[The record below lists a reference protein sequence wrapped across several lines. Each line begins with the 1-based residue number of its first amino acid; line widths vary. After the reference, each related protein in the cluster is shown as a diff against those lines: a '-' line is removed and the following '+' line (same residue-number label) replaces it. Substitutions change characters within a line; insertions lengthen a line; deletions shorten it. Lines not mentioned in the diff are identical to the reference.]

1 MPRDPSPDD
10 PLAALAGELEPLS
23 PGFAGRLRDTASRL
37 RTTVSPELLAAF
49 ATELRRTVA
58 TEGAGREASQALLVL
73 PADELAAIGTGDLAA
88 WGDALAAIAAHSV
101 RAASAFAAAALP
113 ALARIPRP
121 ADASLGRAAAAIAA
135 LARQHGGDPI
145 VQRFAAAAGQAL
157 ATRAGVV
164 IEAWAGAVER
174 IAFGNRR
181 ALDVASRLPDDP
193 ELSDEELAAALAL
206 AGRTAPRERALALF
220 ATVASSVA
228 RIPADDRLRM
238 LDVLAPIASHG
249 DELADALS
257 VAGPVL
263 GRVPAPS
270 RPLVLELAAEIA
282 RRVPSAT
289 PRYLRTVL
297 RVGEAVGYG
306 PLLAAFVDKGIALEA
321 EHPAASRAFFALES
335 RGALAFLR
343 QHDVAVVLEHVEQTL
358 RGYLQ
363 LIGYGRPAVEGVD
376 ADGLFPVVS
385 RDPVTIPLSR
395 RTDVFPTWEE
405 NFTLLKLQAT
415 LATLWTSEGTRDFSL
430 GAWLESDDR
439 GGLFELFARFVAP
452 EVAAGMFTHL
462 EAVRLMPLV
471 KRRFPG
477 LAADLAELR
486 TRVFPGDRPQPP
498 HGAAQAILFLALGGD
513 PQRLAWGGEWREP
526 LEGFVRDAVAGD
538 ATVYDTATVTAALCD
553 RIAEGDLLPIYGI
566 EAFLE
571 EDPMMQYLLEEAEE
585 RPGPGGDVD
594 QQPQRIVDHKG
605 ADGERSDEMA
615 PAGPLDA
622 EMLRAFLE
630 QNPHLKVMRADGPID
645 PTGLFVAGLTGGG
658 GDGEETGERGAS
670 TQSDQVLALTRHGRE
685 ARGVFL
691 HDEWDHVIADYR
703 AQWCRVHEIALDGDN
718 GEFFTGT
725 LLRYADVLP
734 EVRRQF
740 LRVKPEGYRTIHGL
754 LDGEDFDLNATVDA
768 RADLRAGSTPDGKY
782 YVARQREE
790 RDVATLFLLDM
801 SASTDEDTE
810 PAEALL
816 EDAIRIDPAHPKR
829 RPRRIIDIQK
839 EALVIMSQALEE
851 IGDMYAIYGFSGHGR
866 DRVEFFDVKA
876 FDEPLNLAVRGRI
889 GAIEPQ
895 RSTRMGAALR
905 QSINKL
911 RHVASRAKHL
921 ILLSDGF
928 PQDFDYGE
936 DRRSNLYGLRDT
948 MMALREAQRAGIAP
962 YCITVD
968 RAGNDYLREMIDE
981 KRYLVIEDI
990 SELPRQLPKIYS
1002 EATRGG

>member
-1 MPRDPSPDD
+1 MSPAAEPDSLET
-10 PLAALAGELEPLS
+10 LASEIQAVT
-23 PGFAGRLRDTASRL
+23 PGFAARLRDASARL
-37 RTTVSPELLAAF
+37 KPALPSALLDAYGGA
-49 ATELRRTVA
+49 LRRAIAV
-58 TEGAGREASQALLVL
+58 EGAGREASQALLQL
-73 PADELAAIGTGDLAA
+73 SADDVAATGEAGLGAWSAA
-88 WGDALAAIAAHSV
+88 VETVGAHSV
-101 RAASAFAAAALP
+101 RAASALAAAALGVLP
-113 ALARIPRP
+113 GSATAV
-121 ADASLGRAAAAIAA
+121 SAA
-135 LARQHGGDPI
+135 LAPSAEAVARLARRHGGDPI
-145 VQRFAAAAGQAL
+145 VQRFASAAGATL
-157 ATRAGVV
+157 AKRGGVV
-164 IEAWAGAVER
+164 IDAWATAVESL
-174 IAFGNRR
+174 AFGSRR
-181 ALDVASRLPDDP
+181 MIDVASRLVDDAD
-193 ELSDEELAAALAL
+193 LSDDELAAALAL
-206 AGRTAPRERALALF
+206 VARVEPRERAVTLLG
-220 ATVASSVA
+220 TVAASVA
-228 RIPADDRLRM
+228 RIPREQRLP
-238 LDVLAPIASHG
+238 LLHVLKPLASHG
-249 DELADALS
+249 DEVADALD

-263 GRVPAPS
+263 RRVPEAS
-270 RPLVLELAAEIA
+270 RAHVLDLAGEIA
-282 RRVPSAT
+282 ARVPSAV
-289 PRYLRTVL
+289 PRFVRTVL
-297 RVGEAVGYG
+297 RVGEALGFDD
-306 PLLAAFVDKGIALEA
+306 LLRAFVAKGIELEA

-343 QHDVAVVLEHVEQTL
+343 QHDVAVVLEHVEHTL

-363 LIGYGRPAVEGVD
+363 LIAPGRPAIEGVD
-376 ADGLFPVVS
+376 AGGLFPVVS
-385 RDPVTIPLSR
+385 RDPVSVPLAR

-430 GAWLESDDR
+430 AAWLDSDDR
-439 GGLFELFARFVAP
+439 GGLFDLFARFVAP

-462 EAVRLMPLV
+462 EAVRLMPVL
-471 KRRFPG
+471 KRRYPG
-477 LAADLAELR
+477 LAADLRDLR
-486 TRVFPGDRPQPP
+486 ERVFPGDRPRAP

-513 PQRLAWGGEWREP
+513 PQHVAWDGAWSEP
-526 LEGFVRDAVAGD
+526 LAGFVADSVTGG
-538 ATVYDTATVTAALCD
+538 ATVYDTAHVTAALCD
-553 RIAEGDLLPIYGI
+553 RIADGDLIPIYGL
-566 EAFLE
+566 ESYLE
-571 EDPMMQYLLEEAEE
+571 EDPMMSYLLEEAEE
-585 RPGPGGDVD
+585 YAGAPGNDDKAPTPPRLVPDRD
-594 QQPQRIVDHKG
+594 PT
-605 ADGERSDEMA
+605 GERSDETA
-615 PAGPLDA
+615 PAGPLDP
-622 EMLRAFLE
+622 EVLRAFLE
-630 QNPHLKVMRADGPID
+630 QNPHLKILRAEGPID
-645 PTGLFVAGLTGGG
+645 PTGLFVAGIMGGG
-658 GDGEETGERGAS
+658 GEHDTPERGAS
-670 TQSDQVLALTRHGRE
+670 GQSDNVLALSRHGHE
-685 ARGVFL
+685 TRGVFL
-691 HDEWDHVIADYR
+691 HDEWDYLIADYR
-703 AQWCRVHEIALDGDN
+703 ARWCRVHEIALDGDN

-725 LLRYADVLP
+725 LLRYAEVLP

-754 LDGEDFDLNATVDA
+754 LDGEDFDLNAAVDA
-768 RADLRAGSTPDGKY
+768 RSDLHAGSTPDGKY

-816 EDAIRIDPAHPKR
+816 EDAVRIDPSHPKR

-905 QSINKL
+905 QSVNKL

-936 DRRSNLYGLRDT
+936 DRRSNVYGLRDT

-962 YCITVD
+962 FCITVD

>member
-1 MPRDPSPDD
+1 MSRAADTDRLEI
-10 PLAALAGELEPLS
+10 LATELQLTS
-23 PGFAGRLRDTASRL
+23 PGFAARVRDAAVRLRPASPAPL
-37 RTTVSPELLAAF
+37 VDAYAG
-49 ATELRRTVA
+49 ALRRAIVV
-58 TEGAGREASQALLVL
+58 EGAGREASQALLQLRPEDV
-73 PADELAAIGTGDLAA
+73 AAVGSGGLDAWAGAMETIG
-88 WGDALAAIAAHSV
+88 AHSV
-101 RAASAFAAAALP
+101 RAASALAAAVLGVLPGAPDTVTPGLAAAAE
-113 ALARIPRP
+113 AVARLARR
-121 ADASLGRAAAAIAA
+121 
-135 LARQHGGDPI
+135 HGGDPI
-145 VQRFAAAAGQAL
+145 VQRFAGAAGATL
-157 ATRAGVV
+157 GTRGGSVIGAWATAVESLAFGSRRVIDVATRLA
-164 IEAWAGAVER
+164 
-174 IAFGNRR
+174 
-181 ALDVASRLPDDP
+181 DDP
-193 ELSDEELAAALAL
+193 TLADDELAAAIAL
-206 AGRTAPRERALALF
+206 VARAAPRERAIALLG
-220 ATVASSVA
+220 TVAASVA
-228 RIPADDRLRM
+228 RIPQEQRLE
-238 LDVLAPIASHG
+238 LLSVLGPLASHG
-249 DELADALS
+249 DEVADALD

-263 GRVPAPS
+263 RRVPPAS
-270 RPLVLELAAEIA
+270 RPLVLELAARIA
-282 RRVPSAT
+282 DSVPSAV
-289 PRYLRTVL
+289 PRFVRTVL
-297 RVGEAVGYG
+297 RVGEALGFNDM
-306 PLLAAFVDKGIALEA
+306 LSSFVDKGIALEA

-335 RGALAFLR
+335 RGSLAFLR
-343 QHDVAVVLEHVEQTL
+343 QHDVAVVLEHVEHTL

-363 LIGYGRPAVEGVD
+363 LIAPGRPAIEGFE
-376 ADGLFPVVS
+376 AGGLFPVVS
-385 RDPVTIPLSR
+385 RDPVNVPLSR

-430 GAWLESDDR
+430 GAWLDSDDR

-462 EAVRLMPLV
+462 EAVRLMPVL
-471 KRRFPG
+471 KRRYPG
-477 LAADLAELR
+477 LAADLVDLR
-486 TRVFPGDRPQPP
+486 ARVFPDDRPPSPP
-498 HGAAQAILFLALGGD
+498 GAAPVILFLALGGD
-513 PQRLAWGGEWREP
+513 PERVAWDDAWSATLAD
-526 LEGFVRDAVAGD
+526 FVADSVAGT
-538 ATVYDTATVTAALCD
+538 ATVYDTAHATAALCE
-553 RIAEGDLLPIYGI
+553 RIADGDFIPVYGL
-566 EAFLE
+566 ESWLE
-571 EDPMMQYLLEEAEE
+571 EDPMMSYLLEEAEE
-585 RPGPGGDVD
+585 YAGAPGND
-594 QQPQRIVDHKG
+594 QAPTPPRLVPERDPS
-605 ADGERSDEMA
+605 GERSDETA
-615 PAGPLDA
+615 PAGPLDP
-622 EMLRAFLE
+622 ELLRAFLE
-630 QNPHLKVMRADGPID
+630 QNPHLKILRADGPID
-645 PTGLFVAGLTGGG
+645 PTGLFVAGLMGGG
-658 GDGEETGERGAS
+658 GEHETGERGAS
-670 TQSDQVLALTRHGRE
+670 AQRDDVLALSRHGHE
-685 ARGVFL
+685 TRGVFL
-691 HDEWDHVIADYR
+691 HDEWDYLIADYR

-725 LLRYADVLP
+725 LLRYAEVLP

-754 LDGEDFDLNATVDA
+754 LDGEDFDLNAAVDA
-768 RADLRAGSTPDGKY
+768 RSDLRAGSTPDGKF

-816 EDAIRIDPAHPKR
+816 EDAIRIDPSHPKR

-905 QSINKL
+905 QSIVKL
-911 RHVASRAKHL
+911 RHIASRAKHL

-936 DRRSNLYGLRDT
+936 DRRSNVYGLRDT

-962 YCITVD
+962 FCITVD

-981 KRYLVIEDI
+981 ERYLVIEDI

>member
-1 MPRDPSPDD
+1 
-10 PLAALAGELEPLS
+10 
-23 PGFAGRLRDTASRL
+23 
-37 RTTVSPELLAAF
+37 
-49 ATELRRTVA
+49 
-58 TEGAGREASQALLVL
+58 
-73 PADELAAIGTGDLAA
+73 
-88 WGDALAAIAAHSV
+88 
-101 RAASAFAAAALP
+101 
-113 ALARIPRP
+113 
-121 ADASLGRAAAAIAA
+121 
-135 LARQHGGDPI
+135 DPI
-145 VQRFAAAAGQAL
+145 VQRFAAAAGATL
-157 ATRAGVV
+157 ATRGGDVV
-164 IEAWAGAVER
+164 AAWASAVESL
-174 IAFGNRR
+174 AFGSRR
-181 ALDVASRLPDDP
+181 VIDVAARLVDDA
-193 ELSDEELAAALAL
+193 ELSDDELAAAIAL
-206 AGRTAPRERALALF
+206 IARVAPRERAIALLG
-220 ATVASSVA
+220 TVAASVA
-228 RIPADDRLRM
+228 RIPKEQRLALLR
-238 LDVLAPIASHG
+238 VLSPLASHG
-249 DELADALS
+249 DEVADALD

-263 GRVPAPS
+263 RRVPPAA
-270 RPLVLELAAEIA
+270 RAHVLELADRIA
-282 RRVPSAT
+282 RRVPSAV
-289 PRYLRTVL
+289 PRFVRTVL
-297 RVGEAVGYG
+297 RVGEALGFDDMLTAYVQ
-306 PLLAAFVDKGIALEA
+306 KGIDLEV

-343 QHDVAVVLEHVEQTL
+343 QHDVAVVLEHVEHTL

-363 LIGYGRPAVEGVD
+363 LIAPGRPAIEGVD
-376 ADGLFPVVS
+376 AGGLFPVVS
-385 RDPVTIPLSR
+385 RDPVNVPLAR

-430 GAWLESDDR
+430 GAWLDSDDR

-462 EAVRLMPLV
+462 EAVRLMPVL
-471 KRRFPG
+471 KRRYPG
-477 LAADLAELR
+477 LAADLRDLR
-486 TRVFPGDRPQPP
+486 ARVFSDDAPRAP

-513 PQRLAWGGEWREP
+513 PARVVWDGAWSAPLA
-526 LEGFVRDAVAGD
+526 GFVADSVAGS
-538 ATVYDTATVTAALCD
+538 ATVYDTAHVTAALCE
-553 RIAEGDLLPIYGI
+553 RIADGDLIPIYGL
-566 EAFLE
+566 ESYLE
-571 EDPMMQYLLEEAEE
+571 EDPMMSYLLEEAEE
-585 RPGPGGDVD
+585 YAGAPGNDTAPT
-594 QQPQRIVDHKG
+594 PQHLVPDREPS
-605 ADGERSDEMA
+605 GERSDETA
-615 PAGPLDA
+615 PAGPLDP
-622 EMLRAFLE
+622 EVLRAFLE
-630 QNPHLKVMRADGPID
+630 QNPHLKILRADGPID
-645 PTGLFVAGLTGGG
+645 PTGLFVAGLMGGG
-658 GDGEETGERGAS
+658 GEHDTQPRAAS
-670 TQSDQVLALTRHGRE
+670 TQPDHVLALSRHGHE
-685 ARGVFL
+685 TRGVFL
-691 HDEWDHVIADYR
+691 HDEWDYLIADYR
-703 AQWCRVHEIALDGDN
+703 AQWCRVHEIALDGDD
-718 GEFFTGT
+718 GEFFTGA
-725 LLRYADVLP
+725 LLRYAEVLP

-754 LDGEDFDLNATVDA
+754 LDGEDFDLNAAVDA
-768 RADLRAGSTPDGKY
+768 RSDLRAGSTPDGKL

-816 EDAIRIDPAHPKR
+816 EDAVRIDPSHPKR

-866 DRVEFFDVKA
+866 DRVEFFDVKS

-911 RHVASRAKHL
+911 RHVACRAKHL

-936 DRRSNLYGLRDT
+936 DRRSNVYGLRDT

-962 YCITVD
+962 FCITVD

>member
-1 MPRDPSPDD
+1 MARDPRPED
-10 PLAALAGELEPLS
+10 PLAALAAELEPLS
-23 PGFAGRLRDTASRL
+23 PGFAGRLRDAATRL
-37 RTTVSPELLAAF
+37 RPAVSAELLADF
-49 ATELRRTVA
+49 AREVRRAVTA
-58 TEGAGREASQALLVL
+58 EGAGREASQALLQIA
-73 PADELAAIGTGDLAA
+73 ADDLVTIGAGALAA
-88 WGDALAAIAAHSV
+88 WIAAMEEIAAHSV
-101 RAASAFAAAALP
+101 RAASAFAAAALG
-113 ALARIPRP
+113 ALPRMPRP
-121 ADASLGRAAAAIAA
+121 AAASLGRAGAAVAG

-145 VQRFAAAAGQAL
+145 VQRFAASAGHAL
-157 ATRAGVV
+157 ATRGGEV
-164 IEAWAGAVER
+164 IEAWADAVAR
-174 IAFGNRR
+174 LAFGTRR
-181 ALDVASRLPDDP
+181 ALDVASRLPDDA
-193 ELSDEELAAALAL
+193 ELSDAELAAALTL
-206 AGRTAPRERALALF
+206 AGHTVPRERALALF
-220 ATVASSVA
+220 ASVAGSVA
-228 RIPADDRLRM
+228 RIPQEERLRV
-238 LDVLAPIASHG
+238 LDVLRTLASHG
-249 DELADALS
+249 DELSDAVT
-257 VAGPVL
+257 VAGPIVR
-263 GRVPAPS
+263 RVPAS
-270 RPLVLELAAEIA
+270 ARALVLDLAAEIA
-282 RRVPSAT
+282 RRVPGAT

-297 RVGEAVGYG
+297 RVGEAVGFG
-306 PLLAAFVDKGIALEA
+306 PLLVAFVDRGLALEA

-343 QHDVAVVLEHVEQTL
+343 QHDVAVVLEHVEHTL

-363 LIGYGRPAVEGVD
+363 LIAHGRPAIEGVE
-376 ADGLFPVVS
+376 ANGLFPAVS
-385 RDPVTIPLSR
+385 HDPVTIPLSR

-415 LATLWTSEGTRDFSL
+415 LATLWTSEGTRDFAL
-430 GAWLESDDR
+430 GAWLDSDER
-439 GGLFELFARFVAP
+439 GGLFELFARFLAP

-471 KRRFPG
+471 KQRYPG
-477 LAADLAELR
+477 LAADLSELR
-486 TRVFPGDRPQPP
+486 TRVFPGDQPRPP

-513 PQRLAWGGEWREP
+513 PARVGWSGEWRQP
-526 LEGFVRDAVAGD
+526 LEGFVRDAADGS

-585 RPGPGGDVD
+585 RTGPAGDVD
-594 QQPQRIVDHKG
+594 QPPQRIVDHQG

-630 QNPHLKVMRADGPID
+630 QNPHLKVMRADGPLD
-645 PTGLFVAGLTGGG
+645 ATGLFVAGLTGGG
-658 GDGEETGERGAS
+658 EAAEPGERGA
-670 TQSDQVLALTRHGRE
+670 TTRPDDVLALSRHGRE

-691 HDEWDHVIADYR
+691 HDEWDYLISDYR
-703 AQWCRVHEIALDGDN
+703 AQWCRVHEIAPDGDN

-754 LDGEDFDLNATVDA
+754 LDGEDFDLNAVVDA
-768 RADLRAGSTPDGKY
+768 RSDLRSGATPDGKL

-816 EDAIRIDPAHPKR
+816 EDAIRIDPSHPKR

-936 DRRSNLYGLRDT
+936 DRRSNVYGLRDT

-962 YCITVD
+962 FCITVD
-968 RAGNDYLREMIDE
+968 KAGNDYLREMCDE
-981 KRYLVIEDI
+981 KRYLVIDDI
-990 SELPRQLPKIYS
+990 AELPRQLPKIYS

>member
-1 MPRDPSPDD
+1 MPRADHSD
-10 PLAALAGELEPLS
+10 PLETLAAELQAVS
-23 PGFAGRLRDTASRL
+23 PGFAARLRDASGRLRPSLPPA
-37 RTTVSPELLAAF
+37 LLDAYGSA
-49 ATELRRTVA
+49 LRRAIAV
-58 TEGAGREASQALLVL
+58 EGAGREASQALLQ
-73 PADELAAIGTGDLAA
+73 LAADDVAAAGTAGLGAWAA
-88 WGDALAAIAAHSV
+88 AMETVGAHSV
-101 RAASAFAAAALP
+101 RAASALAAAALGALPKSAVTVTP
-113 ALARIPRP
+113 ALAPA
-121 ADASLGRAAAAIAA
+121 ADAVAR
-135 LARQHGGDPI
+135 LARRHGGDPI
-145 VQRFAAAAGQAL
+145 VQRFAGAAGATL
-157 ATRAGVV
+157 ATRGGVV
-164 IEAWAGAVER
+164 IDAWAKAVETL
-174 IAFGNRR
+174 AFGSRR
-181 ALDVASRLPDDP
+181 TIDVASRLTDDAD
-193 ELSDEELAAALAL
+193 LADDELAAAIAL
-206 AGRTAPRERALALF
+206 VARVEPRERAIALLGN
-220 ATVASSVA
+220 VAASVA
-228 RIPADDRLRM
+228 RIPKEQRLP
-238 LDVLAPIASHG
+238 LLHVLAPLASHG
-249 DELADALS
+249 DEVADALD

-263 GRVPAPS
+263 
-270 RPLVLELAAEIA
+270 
-282 RRVPSAT
+282 RRVPSASRARVLDFAAEIAARVPSAV
-289 PRYLRTVL
+289 PRYVRTVL
-297 RVGEAVGYG
+297 RVGEALGFDD
-306 PLLAAFVDKGIALEA
+306 LLHAFVRKGIDLEA

-343 QHDVAVVLEHVEQTL
+343 QHDVAVVLEHVEHTL

-363 LIGYGRPAVEGVD
+363 LIAPGRPAIEGVE
-376 ADGLFPVVS
+376 AGGLFPVVS
-385 RDPVTIPLSR
+385 RDPVNVPLAR

-430 GAWLESDDR
+430 GAWLDSDDR

-452 EVAAGMFTHL
+452 EVAAAMFTHL
-462 EAVRLMPLV
+462 EAVRLMPVL
-471 KRRFPG
+471 KRRYPG
-477 LAADLAELR
+477 LAADLRDLR
-486 TRVFPGDRPQPP
+486 ERVFPGDRPRAP

-513 PQRLAWGGEWREP
+513 PQHVAWDGAWSEP
-526 LEGFVRDAVAGD
+526 LAGFVADSVAGH
-538 ATVYDTATVTAALCD
+538 ATVYDTAHVTAALCE
-553 RIAEGDLLPIYGI
+553 RIADGDLIPIYGL
-566 EAFLE
+566 ESYLE
-571 EDPMMQYLLEEAEE
+571 EDPMMSYLLEEAEE
-585 RPGPGGDVD
+585 YAGAPGNHDEAPTPPRLVPDRD
-594 QQPQRIVDHKG
+594 PT
-605 ADGERSDEMA
+605 GERSDETA
-615 PAGPLDA
+615 PAGPLDP
-622 EMLRAFLE
+622 EVLRAFLE
-630 QNPHLKVMRADGPID
+630 QNPHLKILRAEGPID
-645 PTGLFVAGLTGGG
+645 PTGLFVAGIMGGG
-658 GDGEETGERGAS
+658 GEHETQERGAS
-670 TQSDQVLALTRHGRE
+670 GQPDNVLALSRHGHE
-685 ARGVFL
+685 TRGVFL
-691 HDEWDHVIADYR
+691 HDEWDYLIADYR
-703 AQWCRVHEIALDGDN
+703 ARWCRVHEIALDGDN

-725 LLRYADVLP
+725 LLRYAEVLP

-754 LDGEDFDLNATVDA
+754 LDGEDFDLNAAVDA
-768 RADLRAGSTPDGKY
+768 RSDLRAGSTPDGKY

-816 EDAIRIDPAHPKR
+816 EDAVRIDPSHPKR

-936 DRRSNLYGLRDT
+936 DRRSNVYGLRDT

-962 YCITVD
+962 FCITVD

-990 SELPRQLPKIYS
+990 AELPRQLPKIYS

>member
-1 MPRDPSPDD
+1 MSRTSDTD
-10 PLAALAGELEPLS
+10 PLESLATELQPAS
-23 PGFAGRLRDTASRL
+23 PGFAARVRDAATRLHPASPAPL
-37 RTTVSPELLAAF
+37 VDAYAD
-49 ATELRRTVA
+49 ALRRAIAV
-58 TEGAGREASQALLVL
+58 EGAGREASQALLQLRPEDV
-73 PADELAAIGTGDLAA
+73 AAVGSGGLEA
-88 WGDALAAIAAHSV
+88 WAGALETVGAHSV
-101 RAASAFAAAALP
+101 RAASALAAAVLGVLP
-113 ALARIPRP
+113 GAPDRITPELASAAEAVARLARR
-121 ADASLGRAAAAIAA
+121 
-135 LARQHGGDPI
+135 HGGDPI
-145 VQRFAAAAGQAL
+145 VQRFAGAAG
-157 ATRAGVV
+157 ATLGTRGGSVV
-164 IEAWAGAVER
+164 DAWATAVESL
-174 IAFGNRR
+174 AFGSRR
-181 ALDVASRLPDDP
+181 VLDVATRLADDA
-193 ELSDEELAAALAL
+193 ELADDELATAIALVA
-206 AGRTAPRERALALF
+206 RVAPRERAIALLG
-220 ATVASSVA
+220 TVAASVA
-228 RIPADDRLRM
+228 RIPPEQRRELLA
-238 LDVLAPIASHG
+238 VLGPLASHG
-249 DELADALS
+249 DEVADALD

-263 GRVPAPS
+263 RRVPAAA
-270 RPLVLELAAEIA
+270 RAHVLALAARIA
-282 RRVPSAT
+282 AGVPSAV

-297 RVGEAVGYG
+297 RVGEALGFDDM
-306 PLLAAFVDKGIALEA
+306 LRAFVDKGIALEA

-343 QHDVAVVLEHVEQTL
+343 QHDVAVVLEHVEHTL

-363 LIGYGRPAVEGVD
+363 LIAPGRPAIEGVE
-376 ADGLFPVVS
+376 AGGLFPVVS
-385 RDPVTIPLSR
+385 RDPVNVPLSR
-395 RTDVFPTWEE
+395 RADVFPTWEE

-430 GAWLESDDR
+430 GAWLDSDER
-439 GGLFELFARFVAP
+439 GGLLELFARFVAP

-462 EAVRLMPLV
+462 EAVRLMPVL
-471 KRRFPG
+471 KRRYPG
-477 LAADLAELR
+477 LAADLLDLR
-486 TRVFPGDRPQPP
+486 ARVFPDDRPPSPP
-498 HGAAQAILFLALGGD
+498 GAAPAILFLALGGD
-513 PQRLAWGGEWREP
+513 PERVAWDGAWSGTLA
-526 LEGFVRDAVAGD
+526 GFVADAVAGA
-538 ATVYDTATVTAALCD
+538 ATVYDTAHVTAALCE
-553 RIAEGDLLPIYGI
+553 RIADGDFIPVYGLDGY
-566 EAFLE
+566 LE
-571 EDPMMQYLLEEAEE
+571 EDPMMSYLLEEAEE
-585 RPGPGGDVD
+585 YAGAPGNDTAPTPPRLVPERD
-594 QQPQRIVDHKG
+594 PN
-605 ADGERSDEMA
+605 GERSDETA
-615 PAGPLDA
+615 PAGPLDP
-622 EMLRAFLE
+622 EVLRAFLE
-630 QNPHLKVMRADGPID
+630 QNPHLKILRADGPID
-645 PTGLFVAGLTGGG
+645 PTGLFVAGLMGGG
-658 GDGEETGERGAS
+658 GEHETQERGAS
-670 TQSDQVLALTRHGRE
+670 AQSDSVLALSRHGHE
-685 ARGVFL
+685 TRGVFL
-691 HDEWDHVIADYR
+691 HDEWDYLIGDYR

-725 LLRYADVLP
+725 LLRYAEVLP

-754 LDGEDFDLNATVDA
+754 LDGEDFDLNAAVDA
-768 RADLRAGSTPDGKY
+768 RSDLRTGSTPDGKF

-816 EDAIRIDPAHPKR
+816 EDAIRIDPSHPKR

-905 QSINKL
+905 QSIVKL

-936 DRRSNLYGLRDT
+936 DRRSNVYGLRDT

-962 YCITVD
+962 FCITVD

>member
-1 MPRDPSPDD
+1 MVDAPNERDPLSA
-10 PLAALAGELEPLS
+10 LAAELEAVS
-23 PGFAGRLRDTASRL
+23 PGFAGRLRETAGRL
-37 RTTVSPELLAAF
+37 RPVVRRELIEGYAQQV
-49 ATELRRTVA
+49 RRVVTA
-58 TEGAGREASQALLVL
+58 EGAGREASQSLLL
-73 PADELAAIGTGDLAA
+73 LGAGDLRAIGTDDLAA
-88 WGDALAAIAAHSV
+88 WSAAMETIAAHSV
-101 RAASAFAAAALP
+101 RAASGFATAALGVLVRMPRPAAAALG
-113 ALARIPRP
+113 
-121 ADASLGRAAAAIAA
+121 SAAAAVAE
-135 LARQHGGDPI
+135 LARKHGGDPI
-145 VQRFAAAAGQAL
+145 VQRFAAAAGLAL
-157 ATRAGVV
+157 ADRGGAVV
-164 IEAWAGAVER
+164 EAWAEAVER
-174 IAFGNRR
+174 IAFGSRR

-193 ELSDEELAAALAL
+193 ELTDDELAATLAL
-206 AGRTAPRERALALF
+206 AGRVAPRERALALF
-220 ATVASSVA
+220 AGVAQTVA
-228 RIPADDRLRM
+228 RIPSQERLR
-238 LDVLAPIASHG
+238 VLEVLGTIASHG
-249 DELADALS
+249 EELSDALA

-263 GRVPAPS
+263 RRVPAAS
-270 RPLVLELAAEIA
+270 RTLVLDLAAEIA

-297 RVGEAVGYG
+297 RVGEAVGFG
-306 PLLAAFVDKGIALEA
+306 PLLAAFVEKGIALEA

-363 LIGYGRPAVEGVD
+363 LIAPGRPAIEGVE
-376 ADGLFPVVS
+376 ANGLFPVVS
-385 RDPVTIPLSR
+385 HDPVTIPLGR
-395 RTDVFPTWEE
+395 RTDVFPSWEE

-415 LATLWTSEGTRDFSL
+415 LATLWTSEGTREFAL
-430 GAWLESDDR
+430 GAWLESDER
-439 GGLFELFARFVAP
+439 GGLHELFARFVTP

-462 EAVRLMPLV
+462 EAVRLLPLL
-471 KRRFPG
+471 KRRYPG
-477 LAADLAELR
+477 LAADLRDLR
-486 TRVFPGDRPQPP
+486 ERVFPGDRPHAP

-513 PQRLAWGGEWREP
+513 PARLAWTDAWRTP
-526 LEGFVRDAVAGD
+526 LEGFVAAAALGD

-553 RIAEGDLLPIYGI
+553 RVAEGDLVPIYGI

-585 RPGPGGDVD
+585 RPGPASDD
-594 QQPQRIVDHKG
+594 QQQPQRIVDHSG

-658 GDGEETGERGAS
+658 AAQESGERGAT
-670 TQSDQVLALTRHGRE
+670 TQPDQVLALTRHGRE

-691 HDEWDHVIADYR
+691 HDEWDYVISDYR

-768 RADLRAGSTPDGKY
+768 RSDLRAGATPDGKY

-816 EDAIRIDPAHPKR
+816 EDAIRIDPSHPRR

-866 DRVEFFDVKA
+866 DRVEFFDVKS

-936 DRRSNLYGLRDT
+936 DRRSNVYGLRDT

-962 YCITVD
+962 FCITVD
-968 RAGNDYLREMIDE
+968 RAGNDYLREMCDE
-981 KRYLVIEDI
+981 KRYLVIDDI
-990 SELPRQLPKIYS
+990 SALPRQLPKIYS

>member
-1 MPRDPSPDD
+1 MARAPHPDD
-10 PLAALAGELEPLS
+10 PLAALAAELEPVS
-23 PGFAGRLRDTASRL
+23 PGFAGRLRETAARL
-37 RTTVSPELLAAF
+37 GPVVGRELLDGYAQQ
-49 ATELRRTVA
+49 LRRVVA
-58 TEGAGREASQALLVL
+58 AEGAGREASQALLL
-73 PADELAAIGTGDLAA
+73 AGADDLSAIGAADLAA
-88 WGDALAAIAAHSV
+88 WAAAMEAIAAHSV
-101 RAASAFAAAALP
+101 RAASGFAAAAL
-113 ALARIPRP
+113 AVLARMPRP
-121 ADASLGRAAAAIAA
+121 AAASLASAADAVAA
-135 LARQHGGDPI
+135 LARKHGGDPI

-157 ATRAGVV
+157 GVRSGAV
-164 IEAWAGAVER
+164 VEAWAEAVER

-181 ALDVASRLPDDP
+181 ALDVASRLPDDAD
-193 ELSDEELAAALAL
+193 LSDAELAATLAL
-206 AGRTAPRERALALF
+206 AGRVAPRERALALF
-220 ATVASSVA
+220 PTVAETVA
-228 RIPADDRLRM
+228 RIPAAERLRV
-238 LDVLAPIASHG
+238 LDVLGTIADHG
-249 DELADALS
+249 EELSDALA
-257 VAGPVL
+257 VAGAVL
-263 GRVPAPS
+263 RRVPVAS
-270 RPLVLELAAEIA
+270 RAQVLDLAAEIA
-282 RRVPSAT
+282 CRVPSAT

-343 QHDVAVVLEHVEQTL
+343 QHDVAVVLDQVEQTL

-363 LIGYGRPAVEGVD
+363 LIAPGRPAIEGVE
-376 ADGLFPVVS
+376 AEGLFPVVS
-385 RDPVTIPLSR
+385 RDPVTIPLGR

-415 LATLWTSEGTRDFSL
+415 LATLWTSEGTRDFAL
-430 GAWLESDDR
+430 GAWLESDER
-439 GGLFELFARFVAP
+439 GGLHELFARFVAP

-462 EAVRLMPLV
+462 EAVRLMPLL
-471 KRRFPG
+471 KRRYPG
-477 LAADLAELR
+477 LAADLVELR
-486 TRVFPGDRPQPP
+486 ERVFPGDRPRPP
-498 HGAAQAILFLALGGD
+498 HGAAQAILFLALGGE
-513 PQRLAWGGEWREP
+513 PARLAWTDGWRAP
-526 LEGFVRDAVAGD
+526 LEGFVAAAGEGG

-571 EDPMMQYLLEEAEE
+571 EDPMMQYLLDEAEE
-585 RPGPGGDVD
+585 RPGPVSDD
-594 QQPQRIVDHKG
+594 QQQPQRIVDHTD
-605 ADGERSDEMA
+605 ADGERSDEMS

-658 GDGEETGERGAS
+658 DAEESGERGAT

-685 ARGVFL
+685 SRGVFL
-691 HDEWDHVIADYR
+691 HDEWDYVIADYR

-725 LLRYADVLP
+725 LMRYADVLP

-754 LDGEDFDLNATVDA
+754 LDGEDFDLNAAVDA
-768 RADLRAGSTPDGKY
+768 RSDLRAGSTPDGKY

-816 EDAIRIDPAHPKR
+816 EDAIRIDPSHPRR

-866 DRVEFFDVKA
+866 DRVEFFDVKS

-936 DRRSNLYGLRDT
+936 DRRSNVYGLRDT

-962 YCITVD
+962 FCITVD
-968 RAGNDYLREMIDE
+968 RAGNDYLREMCDE
-981 KRYLVIEDI
+981 KRYLVIDDI
-990 SELPRQLPKIYS
+990 SALPRQLPKIYS